1 MSTTNLNQ
9 VDDVEFSD
17 EIKIFKLK
25 DVREKILAIQSEGMQ
40 KGEENGLKWL
50 DEHYTVL
57 QGSFTIVYSGPHQ
70 GKSQFVWEIAMNQ
83 AEFHGK
89 KVAIVSPETGSP
101 AEIYAELLWV
111 YMRKPFVSGLPTS
124 ASASE
129 IDQAMDFIDK
139 HFFIIDP
146 DLAEITV
153 QDAYDNVELLEAQS
167 GVDIDIVVLDPY
179 TEFENAVSEG
189 LRDDLAIG
197 KDLNTIRKMSR
208 FKNYHTLLTVHITRP
223 RMQTPYKD
231 ADFQIPAM
239 PHPSDMSGG
248 QQWSRKGFCIINVH
262 RMDYKD
268 PMKGGYLE
276 GHRAGLVRISIQ
288 KAKPKGVGKL
298 GYVDLYYDKEKNRY
312 FEWGPDSGRVY
323 SHKYFSTS
331 KSSGQTSII

>member
-1 MSTTNLNQ
+1 MLTDLNHYCNMNPNEDIQ
-9 VDDVEFSD
+9 FQD
-17 EIKIFKLK
+17 EIKIYALR
-25 DVREKILAIQSEGMQ
+25 DVRSSVLQIKEEGLQ
-40 KGEENGLKWL
+40 KGEYNGLPTL
-50 DEHYTVL
+50 DEHYSVL

-89 KVAIVSPETGSP
+89 RVAIVSPETGSP

-111 YMRKPFVSGLPTS
+111 YLRKPFVGPDA
-124 ASASE
+124 ASESE
-129 IDQAMDFIDK
+129 IDSAMAFIDK

-153 QDAYDNVELLEAQS
+153 QDAYDNVELLETS
-167 GVDIDIVVLDPY
+167 MDIKIDIVILDPY
-179 TEFENAVSEG
+179 TEFENSVTEG
-189 LRDDLAIG
+189 MRDDLAIG
-197 KDLNTIRKMSR
+197 KDLNTIRKISR

-268 PMKGGYLE
+268 PMKGG
-276 GHRAGLVRISIQ
+276 
-288 KAKPKGVGKL
+288 
-298 GYVDLYYDKEKNRY
+298 
-312 FEWGPDSGRVY
+312 
-323 SHKYFSTS
+323 
-331 KSSGQTSII
+331 